1 VPLEG
6 HWERQ
11 STPLRRLT
19 PRERITV
26 LIGLLVTIAAVAALL
41 VVYGNEDQPA
51 PGPGCIR
58 AEIAHVMG
66 AEQLN
71 ACGARARS
79 LCVDAAT
86 DSDPNAAEIR
96 SACREAG
103 LPLR

>member
-1 VPLEG
+1 MPLEG

-11 STPLRRLT
+11 TTPLRRLT
-19 PRERITV
+19 TRERMLV
-26 LIGLLVTIAAVAALL
+26 LAGVLVTIVAIAALL

-51 PGPGCIR
+51 PAPGCIR

-79 LCVDAAT
+79 LCADAAADT
-86 DSDPNAAEIR
+86 DPNAGEIR
-96 SACREAG
+96 DACSEAG

>member
-1 VPLEG
+1 MPLQG

-11 STPLRRLT
+11 TTPLRRLT
-19 PRERITV
+19 TRERTMV
-26 LIGLLVTIAAVAALL
+26 LAGVLVTIVAIAALL
-41 VVYGNEDQPA
+41 VVFGNEDQPA

-79 LCVDAAT
+79 LCADAAT
-86 DSDPNAAEIR
+86 DNDPNAGEIR
-96 SACREAG
+96 GACREAG